1 MNGLLIERISSTYL
15 TVWAKCRRMADC
27 PEAIEVIANSSSK
40 VKRKK
45 FARKTAQFVPM
56 GIPIICLYT
65 LSPKETKQ
73 LSMRRSKKEL
83 REEAVWYVV
92 LGL

>member
-45 FARKTAQFVPM
+45 FARKTAQFVPI
-56 GIPIICLYT
+56 GIPIICALCH
-65 LSPKETKQ
+65 LKK
-73 LSMRRSKKEL
+73 RSSYL
-83 REEAVWYVV
+83 
-92 LGL
+92 